1 MNTKVLALC
10 VSSAMFLG
18 GCAGGLNGLG
28 AIGEFKCKAPD
39 GVQCTSMS
47 GVKANLQAN
56 NLPGQSQA
64 KADDRKDSREVRSY
78 RDDEGGEKSKPVIEA
93 APGAIRSLPET
104 IRIWV
109 APWEDTDGD
118 LNEET
123 KIYLVVNQGRWLVEH
138 NKRKIESEFGPSRVA
153 IIPPANASQDGGTDA
168 PITGPASKMKGAPG
182 KVGQASPGGVDAAA
196 IQQGLMGLAQSLK
209 KSGGQ
214 QP

>member
-1 MNTKVLALC
+1 MTKNVIALC
-10 VSSAMFLG
+10 ISSAFILG
-18 GCAGGLNGLG
+18 GCAGGINGLG
-28 AIGEFKCKAPD
+28 AIGEFKCKAPE

-56 NLPGQSQA
+56 NLPGQTPSQA
-64 KADDRKDSREVRSY
+64 EKRQDGSDAVRAYREDSSASGSTR
-78 RDDEGGEKSKPVIEA
+78 VIES

-109 APWEDTDGD
+109 APWEDADGD
-118 LNEET
+118 LNEES

-153 IIPPANASQDGGTDA
+153 ILPPTGTGQDGSGDA
-168 PITGPASKMKGAPG
+168 PITGPASKLKGGNAKPG
-182 KVGQASPGGVDAAA
+182 AQGSFDPAA
-196 IQQGLMGLAQSLK
+196 IQQGLMGLAQSMK
-209 KSGGQ
+209 KSGV